1 MNSER
6 KSITK
11 IFIIMKFIFKNSL
24 MKRHHIFPL
33 TGITMIVGREEE
45 NGFDPYAMVV
55 KNSRNGLYIPLEDR
69 KKITREKEPQQRVT
83 AGKVV
88 DRVPVNLSTVFFEY
102 GAVCSNQFLVGI
114 FYSFGDLVSCKM

>member
-55 KNSRNGLYIPLEDR
+55 KKFQKWTI
-69 KKITREKEPQQRVT
+69 
-83 AGKVV
+83 
-88 DRVPVNLSTVFFEY
+88 
-102 GAVCSNQFLVGI
+102 
-114 FYSFGDLVSCKM
+114 YSS